1 MTQSSVRER
10 IEAYAR
16 ERFGVEAEQLPFNH
30 EDYAVLRHQ
39 DSGKWFAVLFAKP
52 RDVLGL
58 DGGGDAEVMSV
69 KVPERGLAD
78 MLLQQPGYLR
88 GYPAASWHWV
98 SAVLDGTVP
107 IEDLLSWLEDSY
119 HATAR
124 GANKRTPLP
133 KRSHKPNDL
142 SP

>member
-1 MTQSSVRER
+1 MAQDSVREQ

-16 ERFGVEAEQLPFNH
+16 ERYGVEAEQLPFNH

-39 DSGKWFAVLFAKP
+39 GSGKWFAVFFVKP

-69 KVPERGLAD
+69 KVPDRGLAD

-88 GYPAASWHWV
+88 GYPAASWRWV

-107 IEDLLSWLEDSY
+107 VDDLLTWLDDSY
-119 HATAR
+119 LATSK
-124 GANKRTPLP
+124 GTNKRTPLP
-133 KRSHKPNDL
+133 RRNG
-142 SP
+142 